1 MGEEIKVNH
10 GDMANII
17 DTLSNG
23 VKKMDGE
30 LSSLENRINKLKA
43 EFTGEAANAYAE
55 AQAKWDRAVAEIQ
68 QALAQSAAFVGQ
80 SQQDMHDADKRGA
93 AGFGG

>member
-1 MGEEIKVNH
+1 MGEEIVVNH

-30 LSSLENRINKLKA
+30 LSNLENRINKLKS
-43 EFTGEAANAYAE
+43 EFTGEAANAYAQ

-68 QALAQSAAFVGQ
+68 QSLAQSAAFVGQ
-80 SQQDMHDADKRGA
+80 SQQDMQNADRRGA